1 MRPSKRK
8 TIFKKTL
15 REQQTYIR
23 NPEFP
28 GLNFSKLEL
37 EKCVCL
43 NDLEID
49 ILIVRHYYFN

>member
-8 TIFKKTL
+8 TIFKKSQ

-23 NPEFP
+23 NPEFL
-28 GLNFSKLEL
+28 GCNFSHLEL
-37 EKCVCL
+37 EKCVRL

-49 ILIVRHYYFN
+49 ILIVKYYFFN

>member
-8 TIFKKTL
+8 TIFKKSH

-23 NPEFP
+23 NPEFL
-28 GLNFSKLEL
+28 GYDFSQLKL
-37 EKCVCL
+37 EKCLCL

-49 ILIVRHYYFN
+49 ILIVKHYFFN

>member
-8 TIFKKTL
+8 TVFKKSR

-23 NPEFP
+23 NPEFL
-28 GLNFSKLEL
+28 GCNFSSLEL
-37 EKCVCL
+37 EKCVPL
-43 NDLEID
+43 NDLEVD